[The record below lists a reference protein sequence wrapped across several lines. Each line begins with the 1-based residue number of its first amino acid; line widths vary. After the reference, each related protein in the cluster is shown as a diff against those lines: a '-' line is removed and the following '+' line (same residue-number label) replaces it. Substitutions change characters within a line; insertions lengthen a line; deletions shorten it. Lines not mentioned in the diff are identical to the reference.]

1 MVAHFRSHSIDLSV
15 AGRRAGWTPGAAPCA
30 ASSLAEPL
38 FVGLDVS
45 KSWVDIADSAGRK
58 QRVSNDAAALTAA
71 LEGYRGGCAN
81 MVCEATGGCERALL
95 QVAAELALPL
105 RRVHPNRAHAF
116 AKATGQLGKN
126 DALDAQMLK
135 KFAAFTAG
143 EPPAPLPRPQ
153 TQTLAAMVSRL
164 NQLIDLRQSESCR
177 AQQAEAGPIRASIEA
192 LMSVIQAQIDAMQ
205 QAIDAFIA
213 SDPVLAENA
222 SLMRSCKGVGPKT
235 AQAVLA
241 WLPEIGTLNR
251 RKIAALVGVA
261 PITCKSGSSINHAAI
276 AGGRKPLRDILFM
289 AALSASAHNPTFI
302 AFRQRLKA
310 NGNPHKLAIVAVMR
324 KLITTLNAIIKS
336 RQTFKNAL
344 T

>member
-1 MVAHFRSHSIDLSV
+1 M
-15 AGRRAGWTPGAAPCA
+15 
-30 ASSLAEPL
+30 
-38 FVGLDVS
+38 
-45 KSWVDIADSAGRK
+45 DIADSAGRK

-143 EPPAPLPRPQ
+143 EPLAPLPRPQ

-177 AQQAEAGPIRASIEA
+177 AQQG
-192 LMSVIQAQIDAMQ
+192 
-205 QAIDAFIA
+205 
-213 SDPVLAENA
+213 
-222 SLMRSCKGVGPKT
+222 
-235 AQAVLA
+235 
-241 WLPEIGTLNR
+241 
-251 RKIAALVGVA
+251 
-261 PITCKSGSSINHAAI
+261 
-276 AGGRKPLRDILFM
+276 
-289 AALSASAHNPTFI
+289 
-302 AFRQRLKA
+302 
-310 NGNPHKLAIVAVMR
+310 
-324 KLITTLNAIIKS
+324 
-336 RQTFKNAL
+336 
-344 T
+344 